1 MFFNKKDDNF
11 ELKTEEGTY
20 KYDEFDDDFFQYDEE
35 DFDDTIITEQK
46 QKNKEPKKEID
57 LSFDDTDIVEEKTTN
72 TYVYKEPKK
81 EAINNTFIYEEPKKE
96 VTNTYVYEEP
106 KQEEINNYVYKS
118 TDTKEINNYIYEDEE
133 NEEKEESTKKK
144 FNFNIPNNIIY
155 ILNKIFKVL
164 LIITI
169 VIAFMIIFDLFILT
183 RFEKGPIFA
192 LKTKT
197 YDDGG
202 TKVYHGLGYKVI
214 KYNVLDGRNDIVVG
228 NYSITYQPEAKK
240 TSLLDLAINIRKD
253 YNKTY
258 NELESEY
265 VNITGEIDKINKKN
279 KQITLIYKD
288 QDNKYNVVLVCS
300 MDKNYDGYTSLN
312 VGDKVSIAGI
322 LYIDKVDDQIELSI
336 DKGVVK

>member
-72 TYVYKEPKK
+72 T
-81 EAINNTFIYEEPKKE
+81 
-96 VTNTYVYEEP
+96 
-106 KQEEINNYVYKS
+106 YVYKS

-265 VNITGEIDKINKKN
+265 VNISGEIDKINKKN